1 MILVRPKS
9 KFIRVKCQKCN
20 NSQIIFNKPASE
32 VKCLKCEEVLAK
44 SSGGEAEVLAK
55 VLEVLE

>member
-1 MILVRPKS
+1 MILTRPKS
-9 KFIRVKCQKCN
+9 KFIRVKCKCN

-32 VKCLKCEEVLAK
+32 VKCVKCGEVLARP
-44 SSGGEAEVLAK
+44 SGGEADVKAK